1 MNDEQSR
8 SDGVGWAVLLDRP
21 EVSTRPAAT
30 DAEVNAAEVEL
41 ATRFPIQLRQLF
53 MQTDGVWDR
62 SGRWFVIWPLV
73 DLVERNSGTAEERAA
88 IAFGDDGTGNPF
100 CVHRDGTVSY
110 WSEIDAEHTFLS
122 PDLTSFWTAWL
133 RDDLRP
139 H

>member
-8 SDGVGWAVLLDRP
+8 SDGVAWAVLLERP
-21 EVSTRPAAT
+21 ELSTRPAAT
-30 DAEVNAAEVEL
+30 DAEVIAAEVEL
-41 ATRFPIQLRQLF
+41 ATSFPPQLRQLYLH
-53 MQTDGVWDR
+53 TDGVFDR
-62 SGRWFVIWPLV
+62 SGLWHVIWPLG
-73 DLVERNSGTAEERAA
+73 DLLERNSGSAGERGA

-133 RDDLRP
+133 RDDLPP

>member
-8 SDGVGWAVLLDRP
+8 SDGVGWGVLLDRP
-21 EVSTRPAAT
+21 ELSTRPAAT
-30 DAEVNAAEVEL
+30 DAEVSAAEVEL
-41 ATRFPIQLRQLF
+41 AASFPLQLRQLY

-62 SGRWFVIWPLV
+62 SGRWYVIWPLD
-73 DLVERNSGTAEERAA
+73 DLLERNSGTADERGA

-110 WSEIDAEHTFLS
+110 WSEIDAEQTFLS
-122 PDLTSFWTAWL
+122 LDLTSFWMAWL
-133 RDDLRP
+133 RDDLPP